1 MTSVFFHYGMLGREG
16 QGFETELSSMEGS
29 DLKYSEETTLGG
41 GEKLAGSLKTLIA
54 VVYSSV

>member
-41 GEKLAGSLKTLIA
+41 GEKLAG
-54 VVYSSV
+54 